1 MGTGLKRAA
10 ELPLIYT
17 MMTNPTPS
25 AEPNIPPASNMPKA
39 PTQLARVLASVST
52 TMGEQAKMQREL
64 HELKATF
71 HAWRMNDAG
80 DRKEIMDTLR
90 SLGARSEKAAESA
103 DANGLTLARLDRA
116 FDFQL
121 AALSHLS
128 EQIEGLQ
135 QAASRSWSQRQREQ
149 IQSSWSNLC
158 RDARGLSREDW
169 KSARRVFLL
178 GSRANRRLWLLMM
191 GLVLVIVLI
200 MAAERW
206 W

>member
-1 MGTGLKRAA
+1 
-10 ELPLIYT
+10 
-17 MMTNPTPS
+17 
-25 AEPNIPPASNMPKA
+25 MPKA

-52 TMGEQAKMQREL
+52 TIGEQAKMQREL
-64 HELKATF
+64 HELKATL
-71 HAWRMNDAG
+71 HASRTDDAR
-80 DRKEIMDTLR
+80 DSKEIMDTLR
-90 SLGARSEKAAESA
+90 SLGVRSAKAAESA
-103 DANGLTLARLDRA
+103 EANGGILTRLDRA

-121 AALSHLS
+121 AAISHLS

-135 QAASRSWSQRQREQ
+135 QAASRSWSQRQRQ
-149 IQSSWSNLC
+149 QLRSFWSNLC

-206 W
+206 G